1 MINGGFADERLLTR
15 CFGHPLL
22 HSEWRRELPGLCAR
36 LAPRNRRRQR
46 RSADWQSAVSPVGNR
61 RACRLPVGETAGCQP
76 ALRSGYWAGMGRG
89 GASRHR
95 NPAIIA
101 RARRPTANSAVSK
114 TRRPRPVAGTRIFRT
129 RKPRPEA
136 GTSQFKRRTPRPVV
150 GTRAFR
156 TRTSR
161 PGSGTRDLK
170 LGKPRPD
177 TRTRPVKMWV
187 GLPARRFEGHPSLV
201 SQAA

>member
-1 MINGGFADERLLTR
+1 
-15 CFGHPLL
+15 
-22 HSEWRRELPGLCAR
+22 
-36 LAPRNRRRQR
+36 
-46 RSADWQSAVSPVGNR
+46 
-61 RACRLPVGETAGCQP
+61 
-76 ALRSGYWAGMGRG
+76 MGRG

-114 TRRPRPVAGTRIFRT
+114 TRRPRPVAGKRIFRT

-136 GTSQFKRRTPRPVV
+136 GTSLFKRQTPRPVV

-161 PGSGTRDLK
+161 PGSRTRDLK

-187 GLPARRFEGHPSLV
+187 GLPARRFGRHPCPSRRRHD
-201 SQAA
+201 AANHNVVASFSPGLSAPRTTLGKSPIKSSEACGGSVRASV